1 MHISRNSS
9 KHAKQTTARNHIDLN
24 KDPNINL
31 RDPSE
36 IFGHS
41 EHSSHLHTC
50 NVKDTQSCSKSLS
63 LSRTIG
69 QPEIQCEALIAE
81 NSAVALTMQG
91 LKLDAVNDKVPG
103 INLFRE
109 EGVEIYSFNVE
120 ALSIDRVMDRT
131 CSGSSKPGGRTSNL
145 CELSLMS
152 DSSSSP
158 GSLCYQI
165 PTLDNII
172 PAHFTVF
179 SRHHEQDH
187 CVDGFQS
194 PTGYSTSSPVD
205 GNKLDRLSVQSIL
218 KSAAENFPGTP
229 SILRRKREKP
239 IDAQENNFDMLN
251 GDSFHTPLGKCT
263 TVSPHSFMTAT
274 FLSLGPPDGKGLSDA
289 LGSVDVSPSYR
300 LRSKR
305 MAVLKS
311 IERHLD
317 FSSDGMDNC
326 STANILKSASWNTLC
341 TNSSIDFSSMPEK
354 NMRGHMFGLEL
365 SVKDF
370 AQTTKLD
377 LN

>member
-1 MHISRNSS
+1 
-9 KHAKQTTARNHIDLN
+9 
-24 KDPNINL
+24 
-31 RDPSE
+31 
-36 IFGHS
+36 
-41 EHSSHLHTC
+41 
-50 NVKDTQSCSKSLS
+50 
-63 LSRTIG
+63 
-69 QPEIQCEALIAE
+69 
-81 NSAVALTMQG
+81 
-91 LKLDAVNDKVPG
+91 
-103 INLFRE
+103 
-109 EGVEIYSFNVE
+109 
-120 ALSIDRVMDRT
+120 
-131 CSGSSKPGGRTSNL
+131 
-145 CELSLMS
+145 
-152 DSSSSP
+152 
-158 GSLCYQI
+158 
-165 PTLDNII
+165 
-172 PAHFTVF
+172 
-179 SRHHEQDH
+179 
-187 CVDGFQS
+187 
-194 PTGYSTSSPVD
+194 
-205 GNKLDRLSVQSIL
+205 L

-263 TVSPHSFMTAT
+263 TVSPHSFKTAT

>member
-9 KHAKQTTARNHIDLN
+9 KHAKQPTARNHIDLN

-36 IFGHS
+36 IVGHS
-41 EHSSHLHTC
+41 ELSSHLHAC
-50 NVKDTQSCSKSLS
+50 NVKDTQSCSNFFSLS
-63 LSRTIG
+63 KTIA
-69 QPEIQCEALIAE
+69 QPEIPCEALIAE
-81 NSAVALTMQG
+81 NSAVAFAMQG
-91 LKLDAVNDKVPG
+91 LKLDAVNDKGPG
-103 INLFRE
+103 KNLFHE
-109 EGVEIYSFNVE
+109 EGVKIHLLSVE
-120 ALSIDRVMDRT
+120 TLTIDCVTDRTT
-131 CSGSSKPGGRTSNL
+131 CSGSSRPEGKRTSNL

-172 PAHFTVF
+172 PAHSTVF

-205 GNKLDRLSVQSIL
+205 GNKLDRLSVESIL

-239 IDAQENNFDMLN
+239 MDAQENNFDMSN
-251 GDSFHTPLGKCT
+251 GDSFHTPLGKST
-263 TVSPHSFMTAT
+263 TVSPHSFKAAT

-289 LGSVDVSPSYR
+289 LGSVDVSPSYGP
-300 LRSKR
+300 RSKR
-305 MAVLKS
+305 LAVLKS
-311 IERHLD
+311 IERHLN

-326 STANILKSASWNTLC
+326 SAADILKSATWNT
-341 TNSSIDFSSMPEK
+341 
-354 NMRGHMFGLEL
+354 
-365 SVKDF
+365 
-370 AQTTKLD
+370 
-377 LN
+377 